1 MNKYKRLTIWLPVI
15 IAASIALGIFIGNHF
30 VQIGK
35 HRGYSYVSGNKIN
48 TILDIINTLESGGE
62 VTEKTVIMEEGYA
75 DCDTVTQEYIDENG
89 I

>member
-48 TILDIINTLESGGE
+48 TILDIQDQHDPRHHQRAI
-62 VTEKTVIMEEGYA
+62 
-75 DCDTVTQEYIDENG
+75 C
-89 I
+89 